1 MENLYRVSSSP
12 SKQADFLITLSTLQ
26 IGLLIGFIL
35 VSVAGGLHA
44 KHNNQQQ
51 QQPAVTASVPA
62 AVPSSSSSTATQEQ
76 PPRTI
81 LYSSQASVASEGSL
95 RHE

>member
-51 QQPAVTASVPA
+51 TAATTTSVPA
-62 AVPSSSSSTATQEQ
+62 VSTATQEQ